1 MRPNHDTTSTSSL
14 NLPGFFVEQNINVPF
29 EINTDFLAWKRKR
42 LDPCA
47 WWTSGLSLKR
57 GLAQSSCHSK
67 VHMKN
72 WRMVNHKGQYT
83 YMSHSVSTHV
93 QCVPSSQAKRFFFQ
107 KPTKTCQERVNKW
120 TTFLPFTM
128 FQPNL
133 PGYTA
138 IPSLLDVPCH
148 ASPMKPN
155 WGPQTDA
162 LSVVVSIVTPAPWM
176 HGFEATA
183 PQVGETTMVGRW
195 VAYPRLVL

>member
-1 MRPNHDTTSTSSL
+1 MPSPISGDNLSTDSCQKSPMWIRQL
-14 NLPGFFVEQNINVPF
+14 SWDQTMKRHPHLHLTFRVFFVEQNINVPF
-29 EINTDFLAWKRKR
+29 ETNGDFLAWKRKR

-72 WRMVNHKGQYT
+72 WRMVNHKGHYT

-93 QCVPSSQAKRFFFQ
+93 ECVPSTQARRFFFQ
-107 KPTKTCQERVNKW
+107 IPTKTCQERVNRW

-148 ASPMKPN
+148 ASPIFCRT
-155 WGPQTDA
+155 GA
-162 LSVVVSIVTPAPWM
+162 
-176 HGFEATA
+176 
-183 PQVGETTMVGRW
+183 
-195 VAYPRLVL
+195 PRLMPHLWWWVL